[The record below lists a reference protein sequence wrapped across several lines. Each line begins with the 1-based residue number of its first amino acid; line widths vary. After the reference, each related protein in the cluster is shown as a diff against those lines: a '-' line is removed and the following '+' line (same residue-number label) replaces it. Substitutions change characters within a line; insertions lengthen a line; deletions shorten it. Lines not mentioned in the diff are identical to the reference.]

1 MDVVERRN
9 RERIASSHVGGAG
22 NRDRL
27 VAVVHV
33 LRFASTS
40 SRSRLRNVVVDGS
53 VKRRDGQASAAKLC
67 SLAVSVVHLERL
79 KARHR
84 ANVSLLIGRVGLGV
98 AERAR
103 QSRQVVRHAVV
114 VTRGQRQV
122 AVELRHAAFV
132 HQRVGLCHI
141 VKARGS
147 GRALHNE
154 RTLKGGDVVDGDVDV
169 GRELLLCASTKATF
183 LQGIA
188 QFGCGQHPRHRLAE
202 AERGGN
208 RQLRVVLEVGGHVS
222 AGEGLHDVRLGTPD
236 DVVGTLHLGAVRVV
250 QRDVAR
256 QN

>member
-9 RERIASSHVGGAG
+9 GERIASSHVGSAG

-27 VAVVHV
+27 VAVVHIV
-33 LRFASTS
+33 CFASTS

-53 VKRRDGQASAAKLC
+53 VSSRDGQASAAKLC
-67 SLAVSVVHLERL
+67 SLAVSVVHLVRL

-84 ANVSLLIGRVGLGV
+84 ANVSLLVGRVGLGV
-98 AERAR
+98 AERTR
-103 QSRQVVRHAVV
+103 QSRQVVCHAIIVAAGKRH
-114 VTRGQRQV
+114 V
-122 AVELRHAAFV
+122 AVKLRHAAFV
-132 HQRVGLCHI
+132 HQRVALGHI
-141 VKARGS
+141 VKARGG

-188 QFGCGQHPRHRLAE
+188 QFRRGQHPRHGLVE

-208 RQLRVVLEVGGHVS
+208 RQLHIVLEVGGHVS
-222 AGEGLHDVRLGTPD
+222 AGEGLHDVGLRTPD
-236 DVVGTLHLGAVRVV
+236 DVVAALHLGAVRVV